1 MLMKS
6 GYESPVFESDV
17 VTKKGKMSAESGAV
31 GSGKNLE
38 RKKVQIDK
46 KVKHFPF
53 ELFSSIFLFMWKQR
67 CYNNVRPLTLK
78 LKE

>member
-31 GSGKNLE
+31 GSGKKLE
-38 RKKVQIDK
+38 RKKVRIAAK
-46 KVKHFPF
+46 K
-53 ELFSSIFLFMWKQR
+53 ELFSSNFFLVYMEAKVLQQ
-67 CYNNVRPLTLK
+67 
-78 LKE
+78 